1 MKLFSYTD
9 ILNRIAARRPLL
21 MLDRAAIADDGRSA
35 IGLKAVSMDEQ
46 FFQGH
51 FPGEPIMP
59 GVLQVAAMTQ
69 LAALLLQ
76 ETLPV
81 PAGSVPWLRS
91 IARYRFRKPVLPGD
105 ILRVEV
111 QLQEVTTD
119 GIKITGK
126 VFTGNEPASDGQ
138 LELTY
143 VSETAFLA
151 VQPIVP
157 TANEPSVVDIKKI
170 MHHIPHRF
178 PFLLMDRITALDH
191 GGCTVSGLKNVT
203 GNESFMS
210 GVSHPSMP
218 GFLQVEAA
226 AQAACVWALSLPEN
240 ASKLGLFAAIDKA
253 VFHVPALPGDQL
265 KIDMTLKNGR
275 IGSASGTIKANDVV
289 LTQIEVK
296 FALVDRV

>member
-1 MKLFSYTD
+1 MKSFSYTD

-21 MLDRAAIADDGRSA
+21 MLDRVAIADDGRSA
-35 IGLKAVSMDEQ
+35 TGLKAVSMDEH

-69 LAALLLQ
+69 LAAMLLL
-76 ETLPV
+76 ETLPA

-91 IARYRFRKPVLPGD
+91 ISRYRFRKPVLPGD

-111 QLQEVTTD
+111 QLQETTAD

-126 VFTGNEPASDGQ
+126 VFTGTDAASDGQ
-138 LELTY
+138 LELIY
-143 VSETAFLA
+143 IPESVFLA
-151 VQPIVP
+151 MPPIV
-157 TANEPSVVDIKKI
+157 AASNEPSVVDIKKI

-178 PFLLMDRITALDH
+178 PFLLMDRVTALDH
-191 GGCTVSGLKNVT
+191 GACTVSGLKNVT
-203 GNESFMS
+203 GNESFMA

-253 VFHVPALPGDQL
+253 IFHLPALPGDQL

-275 IGSASGTIKANDVV
+275 IGSAWGTIKANGTV
-289 LTQIEVK
+289 LTEIEVK